1 MKTIVVLGAGYAGLK
16 TVVAL
21 QKKLRK
27 EVRIILIDRNPYHY
41 ETMRLYEV
49 ASGSAPYTRMSYEL
63 ADVLDKNMNELVV
76 DQVEKIDLKNKTVE
90 LTKHKPISYDY
101 CVVGVGFVLSS
112 MGIAGAQEN
121 ALPMS
126 NVKQAQAI
134 RDHIES
140 EMRAYVKD
148 HDSQHLSIVI
158 CGAGFQAIE
167 LAGAL
172 AQARPCFA
180 QTAGTDP
187 EKITIKMID
196 GSPRLLPM
204 FQGKL
209 LDYAINLSA

>member
-1 MKTIVVLGAGYAGLK
+1 MGL
-16 TVVAL
+16 
-21 QKKLRK
+21 
-27 EVRIILIDRNPYHY
+27 
-41 ETMRLYEV
+41 
-49 ASGSAPYTRMSYEL
+49 
-63 ADVLDKNMNELVV
+63 
-76 DQVEKIDLKNKTVE
+76 
-90 LTKHKPISYDY
+90 
-101 CVVGVGFVLSS
+101 GFVLSS

>member
-101 CVVGVGFVLSS
+101 CVVGLGFVLSS

-140 EMRAYVKD
+140 EMRAYAKD
-148 HDSQHLSIVI
+148 HDFQHLSIVI

-172 AQARPCFA
+172 AQA
-180 QTAGTDP
+180 
-187 EKITIKMID
+187 
-196 GSPRLLPM
+196 
-204 FQGKL
+204 
-209 LDYAINLSA
+209 